1 MIRKKKRYGDKARWR
16 MLKIWDTYD
25 FCNNNSCDL
34 PFLAPL
40 ASSGPT
46 TIRYPA
52 GLRVFMGSTPLW
64 PGTILT
70 FRSWRFSYWQ
80 KSSGAP
86 KLKPSTTPNK
96 QITAITQTKSIFSN
110 AIQIIFGKRTS
121 RNGNRK
127 CKRWLFSNFEFPVFL
142 KNGWRWQL
150 PEGVLLIFI
159 CLSKWRFYQ
168 LTVWLVVHST
178 CTRYARPSAVP
189 DGNRSLLRIMSHMR
203 NRQNKCLGDFV

>member
-1 MIRKKKRYGDKARWR
+1 MIQKKKRYGDKAWWR

-52 GLRVFMGSTPLW
+52 GLRVFMGSTPLC

-121 RNGNRK
+121 RYGNRK
-127 CKRWLFSNFEFPVFL
+127 CKRWLFLILSFRYFLRMAEDDNCPRVF
-142 KNGWRWQL
+142 
-150 PEGVLLIFI
+150 
-159 CLSKWRFYQ
+159 Y
-168 LTVWLVVHST
+168 
-178 CTRYARPSAVP
+178 
-189 DGNRSLLRIMSHMR
+189 
-203 NRQNKCLGDFV
+203 